1 VSIFRKTLLHVFA
14 LAKDHAAQLTSQRTL
29 KISTLCQAVVAQA
42 FNPSTWEAEA
52 GRFLSSRPTW
62 STELVPGQP
71 GLHRETLSQKDKK
84 KKKKFP
90 LYWGVLSL
98 WFCLFVCF
106 IFQDRVSLCSP
117 GYPET
122 CFVDQAGLKLTAI
135 HFPSI
140 RIKGMCHHCPA
151 VYVFISSV
159 FHSAAQAFMELTV

>member
-84 KKKKFP
+84 KKKKSFHFI
-90 LYWGVLSL
+90 GV
-98 WFCLFVCF
+98 FCLSGFVYLF
-106 IFQDRVSLCSP
+106 VLFFKTGFLC
-117 GYPET
+117 
-122 CFVDQAGLKLTAI
+122 VALVILKLA
-135 HFPSI
+135 
-140 RIKGMCHHCPA
+140 
-151 VYVFISSV
+151 
-159 FHSAAQAFMELTV
+159 L